1 MYIRNNTVAV
11 IFRVIFIIIC
21 GAGLVIRVIGSGFG
35 PDAVMKDFALVANAL
50 SLVYFAYLIIVRTDR
65 ERGVL
70 RGAVTIYMIITF
82 IIYYYVNFGI
92 SGALSGDLS
101 LGGTLLY
108 FVSPVMVFADYL
120 FFCRKGSFTAYS
132 PIIWM
137 IIPVIFNLAVFII
150 NSVGAAVKPVPYFN
164 LLGMN
169 MMITLLVF
177 LGISYLLFVAD
188 NLMAGRR
195 R

>member
-82 IIYYYVNFGI
+82 VIYYYVNFGM
-92 SGALSGDLS
+92 SGALSEDLS
-101 LGGTLLY
+101 L
-108 FVSPVMVFADYL
+108 A
-120 FFCRKGSFTAYS
+120 
-132 PIIWM
+132 
-137 IIPVIFNLAVFII
+137 
-150 NSVGAAVKPVPYFN
+150 
-164 LLGMN
+164 
-169 MMITLLVF
+169 
-177 LGISYLLFVAD
+177 
-188 NLMAGRR
+188 
-195 R
+195 